1 LLRAIPEKNVWE
13 GWMAL
18 DLFWMGGR
26 GKSKCNCVGGCLL
39 QKYNWI
45 GGCTL
50 NRKYW
55 EPVTVRKYPNF
66 TLAVLVPFG
75 ILDVY
80 IRFTR

>member
-1 LLRAIPEKNVWE
+1 MLPLKVAANLSKP
-13 GWMAL
+13 L
-18 DLFWMGGR
+18 DCSQWQTELIFHLSAMLATGGKQS
-26 GKSKCNCVGGCLL
+26 G
-39 QKYNWI
+39 
-45 GGCTL
+45 

-55 EPVTVRKYPNF
+55 EPVTVRKYRNF